1 MLKELRRLL
10 SKSDAGLHMNEYFEL
25 RRKRVSLS
33 FLMIILLAILAL
45 VPITFLVIHNPIAG
59 FGSAFIGLLSL
70 FSVVLVLKGRDQLG
84 SAILLSTISLV
95 FMGILIKPALSHEGE
110 YITILTSI
118 VGLGL
123 IVMMPAGIMVGA
135 RYAAGLGIFFAI
147 GINVCTTISGD
158 PLAMGRRAIVLVVY
172 LVGASVMW
180 YLTSLQNTLLK
191 RSIGEWEK
199 SSQALASVSRM
210 MSKVAV
216 LKKEADSSTESV
228 ANSFDSIGGIMGSF
242 VRKNEDLYQA
252 SRVLGEASDAAQ
264 RNLASLLDSVDSITD
279 ASSRQKELVDSH
291 SSSQGRMVKAV
302 ESIRSDIGLA
312 DETTR
317 RLNSLAEN
325 GRGILEKT
333 IAGVKGLAEY
343 QAKTLEIV
351 GTLAKISNQ
360 TNLLAMNA
368 AIEAAHAGAA
378 GSGFAVVAE
387 SVRDLADSSGVRTKE
402 IAGIVRTMNGEI
414 EGSTE
419 RIQAVAAS
427 LYQMIEE
434 TANAYQL
441 ISNIART
448 MDEFVRENR
457 EMLNGVHSIA
467 ELANSIKEN
476 AEKERSISSSFA
488 ETFESLKRSV
498 SVMSDGISELKEYNA
513 QSAGIISQASVA
525 KDESVAVNQAID
537 KLLNEERKSTQ
548 EA

>member
-1 MLKELRRLL
+1 
-10 SKSDAGLHMNEYFEL
+10 MNEYFEL

-33 FLMIILLAILAL
+33 FLIIILIAIIAL
-45 VPITFLVIHNPIAG
+45 VPITFLILHNPIAG
-59 FGSAFIGLLSL
+59 FGSAFIGFLSL
-70 FSVVLVLKGRDQLG
+70 ASVILVLKGRDQLG
-84 SAILLSTISLV
+84 SAILLSSISLV
-95 FMGILIKPALSHEGE
+95 YIGILIKPALSHEGE

-135 RYAAGLGIFFAI
+135 RYVAGMGVFFAVA
-147 GINVCTTISGD
+147 INVCTTISGD
-158 PLAMGRRAIVLVVY
+158 PLAMGRRAIVVVVY
-172 LVGASVMW
+172 LVAASVMW

-199 SSQALASVSRM
+199 SNQALASVSRM

-228 ANSFDSIGGIMGSF
+228 AHSFDSIGGIMGSF
-242 VRKNEDLYQA
+242 VHKNEDLYHA

-368 AIEAAHAGAA
+368 AIEAAHAGVA

-448 MDEFVRENR
+448 MDEFVSENR

-467 ELANSIKEN
+467 ELANSIKDN
-476 AEKERSISSSFA
+476 AEKERGISSSFA

-498 SVMSDGISELKEYNA
+498 GVISDGISELKEYNA
-513 QSAGIISQASVA
+513 KSAGIISQASVA

-537 KLLNEERKSTQ
+537 KLLSEERGSMQ
-548 EA
+548 GA